1 MTTAKVLKFPSD
13 RVRTEPQAHSATILT
28 MPARSMFAP
37 EDLWMLPALVMAAY
51 FDSFI
56 GQ

>member
-1 MTTAKVLKFPSD
+1 MTTAKVLTFPTH
-13 RVRTEPQAHSATILT
+13 RVRTEPQAHRAKILT
-28 MPARSMFAP
+28 LPQRGMFAP
-37 EDLWMLPALVMAAY
+37 QDLWMLPALIAAAY